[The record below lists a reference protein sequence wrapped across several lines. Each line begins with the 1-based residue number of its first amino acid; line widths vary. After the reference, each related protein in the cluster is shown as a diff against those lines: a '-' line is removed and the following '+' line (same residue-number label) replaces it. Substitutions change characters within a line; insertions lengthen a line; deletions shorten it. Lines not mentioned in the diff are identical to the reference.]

1 MPPPWTSFFCS
12 VYPDGHP
19 DQWVHVAITTV
30 PLRWVGAVLLNIAG
44 VPRASAVSGLFPTPP
59 LGWLFLAFVLHV
71 LASFR
76 STLGNWVVRASSAPI
91 LTAEFAVHRTKA
103 SPWYS
108 PSLSLL
114 CRSVVRVCFAT
125 SCGPV
130 YLRRWRS
137 PSSILCLSGRAQQGF
152 GQEPQRLFQRASVLL
167 EAGFAIHCIGSCSLG
182 IWPNRFLP
190 YSSRLACKCRKIEE
204 WSLST
209 GSPYFLRIHV
219 RLSLFHDV
227 FDLPL
232 FL

>member
-1 MPPPWTSFFCS
+1 MGPCGYNHCS
-12 VYPDGHP
+12 P
-19 DQWVHVAITTV
+19 A
-30 PLRWVGAVLLNIAG
+30 VGRRG
-44 VPRASAVSGLFPTPP
+44 GPQHRRGRVPRPSLGSFPLHRLDGSNVPANDTPSVIPRFRLACIGELP
-59 LGWLFLAFVLHV
+59 LHAGKLGGQGVLCTHSHRGV
-71 LASFR
+71 C
-76 STLGNWVVRASSAPI
+76 RAQDKGQSLVFTI
-91 LTAEFAVHRTKA
+91 
-103 SPWYS
+103 
-108 PSLSLL
+108 LSLL

-137 PSSILCLSGRAQQGF
+137 PSSILRLSGRAQQGF
-152 GQEPQRLFQRASVLL
+152 GQEPQRRFQRASVLL

-182 IWPNRFLP
+182 IWLNRFLP

-219 RLSLFHDV
+219 RLSLSHDV